1 MVSDCYRLSLA
12 FVQSSTPLPYPPWI
26 IRRIWPGSVI
36 AFFPSVLVT
45 ALSPSNHVANEAADF
60 SAGNKE
66 SSHFFI
72 TIHTSTGAGL
82 NRHKS
87 TPGGDCTHVSPAWAS
102 TSRAGSRFSEPHLR
116 ACSRIDSTVR
126 GFARPSSA
134 PYPTRSAR
142 ATFHFTSGPGPGPR
156 IRRCGT
162 TRVGSGSTTS
172 PEARIAGFEET
183 PWPGGTS
190 VTQDELQPS
199 SARGER
205 LKSRKKH

>member
-12 FVQSSTPLPYPPWI
+12 FVQSSTPLPTPQLITP
-26 IRRIWPGSVI
+26 RISPESVI

-45 ALSPSNHVANEAADF
+45 ALSPSNHGMNEAADF
-60 SAGNKE
+60 SVGNKE

-102 TSRAGSRFSEPHLR
+102 TFRAGSWFSEPHLR

-134 PYPTRSAR
+134 PYPTHSAR
-142 ATFHFTSGPGPGPR
+142 LSFRS
-156 IRRCGT
+156 
-162 TRVGSGSTTS
+162 
-172 PEARIAGFEET
+172 
-183 PWPGGTS
+183 TS
-190 VTQDELQPS
+190 VTYVANLAPNPGPL
-199 SARGER
+199 SAIVSFIPTTSDTGNVEIY
-205 LKSRKKH
+205 LPDPVGVP